1 MITSIPLQE
10 VSILTPRLVFQKKMP
25 SEQIPR
31 ETITSIQGIPGK
43 SGRDENGPA
52 EH

>member
-31 ETITSIQGIPGK
+31 ETTIIASIQGIPGK
-43 SGRDENGPA
+43 SGPG
-52 EH
+52 